1 VREEELGYREMH
13 RVLRPDGM
21 AIAQVPI
28 ARNLTRAIEADE
40 SAGEG
45 ELLKNFGHID
55 ALRMYGLDYPEKL
68 KRQASLSENATHSR
82 SRGSRTPG
90 NTVLIPVRICTWH

>member
-1 VREEELGYREMH
+1 MR
-13 RVLRPDGM
+13 RPDGM

-55 ALRMYGLDYPEKL
+55 ALRMYGLDDPEKL
-68 KRQASLSENATHSR
+68 KKAGFSVGKRNAFEESWVPNAGQHGLDPR
-82 SRGSRTPG
+82 EDLY
-90 NTVLIPVRICTWH
+90 VALK